1 MMTRLRKLVFTVAFA
16 TLCLANA
23 ASAHHGWG
31 GYTSELNAQ
40 MTVTE
45 VRWINPHD
53 IVIAKDSSGKE
64 WRLLLAPPLR
74 NRRFGFGPG
83 TIEVGDGVQ
92 ILLATGDK
100 SAAIQPARLSSM
112 AASASTAGITSR
124 LAIAAE
130 TPGFA
135 KIIVA
140 PENRPSPK
148 NTSKT

>member
-16 TLCLANA
+16 TLGLANA

-83 TIEVGDGVQ
+83 TIEVGDVVQ
-92 ILLATGDK
+92 ILGAAHPSRAEAKVHVITRNDEEVYRYYYNSGLDSQERIGGTVQK
-100 SAAIQPARLSSM
+100 SR
-112 AASASTAGITSR
+112 
-124 LAIAAE
+124 
-130 TPGFA
+130 
-135 KIIVA
+135 
-140 PENRPSPK
+140 NRR
-148 NTSKT
+148 